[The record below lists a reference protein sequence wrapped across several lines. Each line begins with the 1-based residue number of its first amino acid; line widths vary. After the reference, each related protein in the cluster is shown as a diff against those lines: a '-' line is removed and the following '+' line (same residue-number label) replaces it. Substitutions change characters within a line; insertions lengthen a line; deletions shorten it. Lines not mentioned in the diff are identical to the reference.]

1 MIRLLSYNI
10 RHALGLD
17 GRVAPERIAA
27 VIADLAPDVVALQ
40 EVDVGRARTGGHDQA
55 AVIARALRMDHH
67 FHPAL
72 HAEGERYGDAILTPH
87 PARLVRAGALPGHPR
102 RLGLEPRGALWVE
115 VALGGRRLQVLN
127 THLGLTG
134 GERLAQVEAL
144 LGPDWLGNPACRE
157 PAVLLGDLNATPW
170 SRSYRRLA
178 GRLADARRLSQT
190 GRTRSGATFRRAC
203 RSCASTTPSS
213 RPASAWGGW
222 APWAAASPGSPPTTG
237 RCSSRSRWTRPSGS
251 RPVGR
256 RRRAEAASP
265 AELRPDRRPQQPRP
279 APGPPRI
286 ARAVGV
292 AEVQRLDEAGDE
304 APV

>member
-190 GRTRSGATFRRAC
+190 GRTRSGATFPTRLPLLRIDHAFV
-203 RSCASTTPSS
+203 SS
-213 RPASAWGGW
+213 GIRV
-222 APWAAASPGSPPTTG
+222 G
-237 RCSSRSRWTRPSGS
+237 RMG
-251 RPVGR
+251 PVGGGLAR
-256 RRRAEAASP
+256 VASDHRPLLVEIALDPAVGEPARRAEAA
-265 AELRPDRRPQQPRP
+265 
-279 APGPPRI
+279 G
-286 ARAVGV
+286 
-292 AEVQRLDEAGDE
+292 
-304 APV
+304 